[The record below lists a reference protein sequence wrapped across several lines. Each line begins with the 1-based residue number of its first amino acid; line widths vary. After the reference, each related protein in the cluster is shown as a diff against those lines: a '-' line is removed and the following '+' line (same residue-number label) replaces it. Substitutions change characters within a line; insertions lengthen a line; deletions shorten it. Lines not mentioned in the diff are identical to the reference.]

1 MKSPSHRCWALLA
14 VLSLG
19 SLSSA
24 EMVTRR
30 FGRPPT
36 GLALKG
42 PEAPPPTGYAPVA
55 AAAPGIDGKLTDAC
69 WKDAPVMRLARTLE
83 GGAKAAQ
90 PTEVK
95 AVRHGGSLY
104 VAFRCVEPAPGKI
117 RAPRRGHDGEIW
129 SDDSIEMFLG
139 FGGTY
144 YHFGV
149 NAAGSTYDGK
159 VKNSS
164 WNSGLRAATARAG
177 RAWTAE
183 LTIPLAKMVGTG
195 KLPPSCIANFNR
207 NRHAGGSWQEAAWS
221 PTLSGNSHVPQRFG
235 KLVFAGPPKPA
246 PDRPVIERGT
256 VTILPSATGKGV
268 VRFDLSE
275 LPAGAKVY
283 RADLLVFRTARL
295 TGANDDALTSIEVYP
310 LFSKFK
316 ARGTPKVS
324 GKPLGLRGPWFDRF
338 DATAAVRQ
346 WVSGKANGGFFV
358 KTCPFINLGGT
369 PPDLPPQVAG
379 VSAFHRAGQTF
390 ITFKESL
397 LPGGQVD
404 DPVGTDTVNW
414 GRLRRIIEGLD
425 QIRRVRYCVYRSRKP
440 ISAATLPQAER
451 IAIVRPLSCWNVN
464 GRSLDKAIDQMLAS
478 EETVIGGQWNP
489 FSRSSTDGRHG
500 VDCLME
506 RLVVREGQGPLPR
519 GTGLYVH
526 TAGEAGKAHYAVI
539 TSVNGVENTRDLSA
553 KNVASVEEKA
563 GAGEPVLQKVFPPR
577 PYFNYRQKRLHY
589 VRWVAP
595 PYVNLPSQ
603 YYNWSVGVPE
613 KQTGKMPLELSLH
626 RDGRSY
632 YRTQY
637 RIEQDSL
644 VIAPHDFPIKT
655 WWYGYHESVGTLKS
669 FRQGVVHNY
678 TERRLLAFI
687 EWAAKRWPVDRKRML
702 VTGCGGGA
710 AGGGALHLGVRHPE
724 VFNLVVSGYGL
735 ANYAGALDALIAIKR
750 ARSLPVQMES
760 IWGKVQWN
768 LKTDTGKGTPDRGGS
783 RSGEPGSVWDELN
796 LTKIVRDL
804 PRTTELPMITVTGRG
819 IMKPQRDFY
828 VALLERGHPFMARHG
843 VYGGGTLLPITM
855 TGTWSRMIRLDVRK
869 NLSQPAF
876 RGPAAA
882 GLFVQPKEPSG
893 NLVVSDGINYYWG
906 DIHTGCRWKD
916 ISDAPARYETTL
928 YWAGSTRVRN
938 PVADVTIRRLQKF
951 QLRPGR
957 QYSYEVRNPAGEV
970 LRQGRADPSATGG
983 LLRFKALPI
992 PSEGV
997 RLIVKP

>member
-324 GKPLGLRGPWFDRF
+324 GKSTTPSAPTRSTGAASEGSSRASIRSAASGTACIGPESPSPPPPYPRQNASPSSARCRAGTSTAGAWTRPLTRCSPARRRSSAG
-338 DATAAVRQ
+338 
-346 WVSGKANGGFFV
+346 SGIPSPGRAR
-358 KTCPFINLGGT
+358 TGGT
-369 PPDLPPQVAG
+369 
-379 VSAFHRAGQTF
+379 
-390 ITFKESL
+390 
-397 LPGGQVD
+397 
-404 DPVGTDTVNW
+404 
-414 GRLRRIIEGLD
+414 
-425 QIRRVRYCVYRSRKP
+425 
-440 ISAATLPQAER
+440 
-451 IAIVRPLSCWNVN
+451 
-464 GRSLDKAIDQMLAS
+464 
-478 EETVIGGQWNP
+478 
-489 FSRSSTDGRHG
+489 
-500 VDCLME
+500 
-506 RLVVREGQGPLPR
+506 
-519 GTGLYVH
+519 
-526 TAGEAGKAHYAVI
+526 
-539 TSVNGVENTRDLSA
+539 
-553 KNVASVEEKA
+553 
-563 GAGEPVLQKVFPPR
+563 
-577 PYFNYRQKRLHY
+577 
-589 VRWVAP
+589 
-595 PYVNLPSQ
+595 
-603 YYNWSVGVPE
+603 
-613 KQTGKMPLELSLH
+613 
-626 RDGRSY
+626 
-632 YRTQY
+632 
-637 RIEQDSL
+637 
-644 VIAPHDFPIKT
+644 
-655 WWYGYHESVGTLKS
+655 
-669 FRQGVVHNY
+669 
-678 TERRLLAFI
+678 
-687 EWAAKRWPVDRKRML
+687 
-702 VTGCGGGA
+702 
-710 AGGGALHLGVRHPE
+710 
-724 VFNLVVSGYGL
+724 
-735 ANYAGALDALIAIKR
+735 
-750 ARSLPVQMES
+750 
-760 IWGKVQWN
+760 
-768 LKTDTGKGTPDRGGS
+768 
-783 RSGEPGSVWDELN
+783 
-796 LTKIVRDL
+796 
-804 PRTTELPMITVTGRG
+804 
-819 IMKPQRDFY
+819 
-828 VALLERGHPFMARHG
+828 
-843 VYGGGTLLPITM
+843 
-855 TGTWSRMIRLDVRK
+855 
-869 NLSQPAF
+869 
-876 RGPAAA
+876 
-882 GLFVQPKEPSG
+882 
-893 NLVVSDGINYYWG
+893 
-906 DIHTGCRWKD
+906 
-916 ISDAPARYETTL
+916 
-928 YWAGSTRVRN
+928 GST
-938 PVADVTIRRLQKF
+938 A
-951 QLRPGR
+951 
-957 QYSYEVRNPAGEV
+957 
-970 LRQGRADPSATGG
+970 
-983 LLRFKALPI
+983 
-992 PSEGV
+992 
-997 RLIVKP
+997 